1 MMDIGIASAPP
12 GADLVAVAK
21 GGRSAKQDDS
31 DGKGFLDAL
40 TSSRGNGRKSDT
52 TAQDDTDTTDAATG
66 TDSGTDA
73 DANTVKNS
81 AGDPTATAPATD
93 DSGIGAGMIDPSAAN
108 IAALAD
114 LAKGSKQP
122 GVAKLPQGADAA
134 LSKSLVDLQ
143 KPAEVDTDIASADK
157 AQATPASNADAAKIL
172 GQAQAQTSDQ
182 LDDIAAQQLADVIAG
197 NQPAQSNGDGKT
209 QAPGKTSKTTST
221 DDDGKDSATQGMQS
235 SGAAS
240 DALSL
245 LNVPQTAAGVIAAA
259 PQNAANVFAG
269 ADTKTQA
276 EPDQP
281 LPKLA
286 DVALKDA
293 SANAT
298 DADTTPS
305 VAADATATAQT
316 FRLVRADG
324 RGGALEM
331 SISKTSSDDTAQVDV
346 KASSGGNA
354 ETVTVLDS
362 RRYLGLAANSNA
374 ALVTN
379 ALAGDGE
386 WSGAMQPASAL
397 SNAASWTSTGKVV
410 NTLKIQLHPND
421 LGQVTATMRLSGDQL
436 SVDLKVQTS
445 EAYRQL
451 HADQSHMVDALRA
464 QGYQVDNITVTLAS
478 NADQQ
483 SDSGRQSGFQG
494 QSQQQSLLNQGQ
506 GGDARPR
513 GQSYS
518 GQQAN
523 GNDGNRGSS
532 ERGTE
537 DGAAGTAQRLRSG
550 DVYL

>member
-40 TSSRGNGRKSDT
+40 SSSRGNERKPDTADKGDPGAADT
-52 TAQDDTDTTDAATG
+52 TAG
-66 TDSGTDA
+66 TDGNTNADA
-73 DANTVKNS
+73 DAVKTAS
-81 AGDPTATAPATD
+81 GDPTAIAAATD
-93 DSGIGAGMIDPSAAN
+93 DNSAGAGLIDPSTAN
-108 IAALAD
+108 IAALAE

-122 GVAKLPQGADAA
+122 GGAKFPQGADAA
-134 LSKSLVDLQ
+134 NLSKSLMGLQ
-143 KPAEVDTDIASADK
+143 KPAQVDTASADQ
-157 AQATPASNADAAKIL
+157 AQATDPAGNADAAQVL
-172 GQAQAQTSDQ
+172 DQAQTSDQ
-182 LDDIAAQQLADVIAG
+182 LDDIAQQLADAIAG
-197 NQPAQSNGDGKT
+197 NQPAQGTGDGKT
-209 QAPGKTSKTTST
+209 QAPGKIGKTASV
-221 DDDGKDSATQGMQS
+221 DDDGKASATQGTQA

-245 LNVPQTAAGVIAAA
+245 LNVPQAANAVAAA
-259 PQNAANVFAG
+259 PQSVANVFTGVDA
-269 ADTKTQA
+269 KTQA
-276 EPDQP
+276 EPDQS
-281 LPKLA
+281 LPKLG
-286 DVALKDA
+286 DVTALKDA

-298 DADTTPS
+298 DSDTTPS
-305 VAADATATAQT
+305 VATDATAQT

-324 RGGALEM
+324 RGGALDM
-331 SISKTSSDDTAQVDV
+331 SISKGSDDTAQVDA
-346 KASSGGNA
+346 KPSSGSGNA
-354 ETVTVLDS
+354 ETVTILDS

-374 ALVTN
+374 TLVTS

-464 QGYQVDNITVTLAS
+464 QGYQVDNITVSLAS
-478 NADQQ
+478 NADQQQ
-483 SDSGRQSGFQG
+483 SDSGRQSTSQG

-506 GGDARPR
+506 GGDARPK

-523 GNDGNRGSS
+523 GNDGNRNTG
-532 ERGTE
+532 ERGME
-537 DGAAGTAQRLRSG
+537 DSAAGSAQRLRSG